1 MDKLTKAGLIV
12 FLILMLFSS
21 GISLGILKGKA
32 IKEAEYQREMEQL
45 QHERDE
51 YRDDLE
57 QYRKSLTDKE
67 KDYAK
72 SIAIYENELRKLKDD
87 FDDYVIRTDAD
98 NAQRLREY
106 EERLKHY
113 QSITRPEGAG
123 GDSVSE
129 VGASGCQ
136 RLAGVTAALD
146 RNLIE
151 GVTVVKQLYG
161 IARRVGDESE
171 TLRMIVEADRKL
183 INSSQSRLD
192 NK

>member
-1 MDKLTKAGLIV
+1 
-12 FLILMLFSS
+12 
-21 GISLGILKGKA
+21 
-32 IKEAEYQREMEQL
+32 MEQL